1 MTGNDKLTEY
11 GYGFQVKALSAMF
24 TDRIFLQQI
33 ADIIRPEYFESD
45 ANNWLLEIILSH
57 FREYKTP
64 PTKDVLK
71 VRITELSSDGAE
83 AVLKTAIME
92 QLKDVFRYMESDDLA
107 FVKDE
112 ILNFC
117 KNQEIKRAIMDSVNL
132 LQRGN
137 YDEIKS
143 KIDTAMKAGADTNI
157 GLEYK
162 VNISSRY
169 AEASRHTITTGWD
182 VVDDLMDGG
191 LAPGELGVVM
201 APAGIGKSWLLINIG
216 ANAVKAGHTV
226 IHYTLELNENYV
238 GQRYDS
244 VLTGINAQSLKN
256 HQETV
261 EEKMKS
267 LRGDLIVKYFPTKS
281 VGVMGLKAHLEKTMM
296 LGKRPDLVIVDYGDL
311 LKINAKKDKHEAL
324 EELYEEL
331 RGMAGEYD
339 IPVWTASQAGRSAL
353 EEDVIEADKIAS
365 SYGKVMVADF
375 LMSLSRKVED
385 KMSGTG
391 RGHVIKNRFGPDG
404 ITLPSKINTNNGQF
418 QFFEPQTTQGKQTTQ
433 VMKTGENVM
442 KKNLAQRFR
451 DLGGTLG

>member
-1 MTGNDKLTEY
+1 MTDKLNEY
-11 GYGFQVKALSAMF
+11 GYGFQVKVLAAMF
-24 TDRIFLQQI
+24 TDRLFLQQI
-33 ADIIRPEYFESD
+33 ADIIQSDYFESD
-45 ANNWLLEIILSH
+45 SNSWLLDVIIAH
-57 FREYKTP
+57 FREYKCP
-64 PTKDVLK
+64 PSKDVLK
-71 VRITELSSDGAE
+71 VKVTEIDNDI
-83 AVLKTAIME
+83 LKTAVLE
-92 QLKDVFRYMESDDLA
+92 QLKEVFRYMESDDLS

-112 ILNFC
+112 ILKFC
-117 KNQEIKRAIMDSVNL
+117 KNQEIKRAIMDSVSL
-132 LQRGN
+132 LKMGN

-143 KIDTAMKAGADTNI
+143 KIDGAMKAGADTNI

-162 VNISSRY
+162 ANISARY

-182 VVDDLMDGG
+182 VIDDLMDGG

-216 ANAVKAGHTV
+216 ANAVKAGKTV

-244 VLTGINAQSLKN
+244 VLTGINAQTLKH
-256 HQETV
+256 HQDTV
-261 EEKMKS
+261 EERMKTLS
-267 LRGDLIVKYFPTKS
+267 GNLIVKYFPTKS
-281 VGVMGLKAHLEKTMM
+281 VGVMGLKAHLEKTIM
-296 LGKRPDLVIVDYGDL
+296 LGNSPALVIVDYGDL
-311 LKINAKKDKHEAL
+311 LKINTKKDKHEAL

-331 RGMAGEYD
+331 RGMAGEYE

-353 EEDVIEADKIAS
+353 EDDIIEADKIAS

-375 LMSLSRKVED
+375 LVSLSRKVED

-404 ITLPSKINTNNGQF
+404 ITLPCKINTNNGQF

-433 VMKTGENVM
+433 VMKTGENIV
-442 KKNLAQRFR
+442 KKNLAQKFK

>member
-1 MTGNDKLTEY
+1 MTDKLSEY
-11 GYGFQVKALSAMF
+11 GYGFQVKVISAMF
-24 TDRIFLQQI
+24 TDRSFLQQI
-33 ADIIRPEYFESD
+33 ADIIQSDYFESD
-45 ANNWLLEIILSH
+45 ANSWLLEIRLTH
-57 FREYKTP
+57 FREYKSP
-64 PTKDVLK
+64 PSKDVLK
-71 VRITELSSDGAE
+71 VKVTEIDNDI
-83 AVLKTAIME
+83 LKTAILE
-92 QLKDVFRYMESDDLA
+92 QLKEVFRYMESDDLS

-112 ILNFC
+112 ILKFC
-117 KNQEIKRAIMDSVNL
+117 KNQEIKRAIMDSVGL
-132 LQRGN
+132 LKMGN
-137 YDEIKS
+137 YDEIKT
-143 KIDTAMKAGADTNI
+143 KIDGAMKAGADTNI
-157 GLEYK
+157 GLDYK
-162 VNISSRY
+162 ANIAARY
-169 AEASRHTITTGWD
+169 AEASRQTITTGWD

-201 APAGIGKSWLLINIG
+201 APAGIGKSWMLINIG
-216 ANAVKAGHTV
+216 ANAMRAGHTV

-244 VLTGINAQSLKN
+244 VLTGINAQTLKH
-256 HQETV
+256 HQDTV
-261 EEKMKS
+261 QEKMNS

-281 VGVMGLKAHLEKTMM
+281 VGVMGIKAHLEKTIM
-296 LGKRPDLVIVDYGDL
+296 LGKTPALVIVDYGDL

-433 VMKTGENVM
+433 TMKTGENLI
-442 KKNLAQRFR
+442 KKNLAQKFK

>member
-1 MTGNDKLTEY
+1 MTDKLSEY
-11 GYGFQVKALSAMF
+11 GYGFQVKTIAALF
-24 TDRIFLQQI
+24 TDRAFLQQI
-33 ADIIRPEYFESD
+33 ADIIQPDYFESD
-45 ANNWLLEIILSH
+45 ANSWLLEITLQH
-57 FREYKTP
+57 FQEYKCP
-64 PTKDVLK
+64 PSKDVLK
-71 VRITELSSDGAE
+71 VKITEIDNDI
-83 AVLKTAIME
+83 LKTAVLE
-92 QLKDVFRYMESDDLA
+92 QLKEVFRYMESDDLS

-112 ILNFC
+112 ILRFC
-117 KNQEIKRAIMDSVNL
+117 KNQEIKRAIMDSVGL
-132 LQRGN
+132 LKMGN
-137 YDEIKS
+137 YDEIKN
-143 KIDTAMKAGADTNI
+143 KIDGAMKAGADTDI

-162 VNISSRY
+162 LNIAARY
-169 AEASRHTITTGWD
+169 AEASRQTITTGWD
-182 VVDDLMDGG
+182 VIDDLMDGG

-216 ANAVKAGHTV
+216 ANAVKAGKTV

-244 VLTGINAQSLKN
+244 VLTGINAQTLKN
-256 HQETV
+256 HQDTV
-261 EEKMKS
+261 EEKMKTI
-267 LRGDLIVKYFPTKS
+267 RGELIIKYYPTKS

-296 LGKRPDLVIVDYGDL
+296 LGNAPDLVIVDYGDL
-311 LKINAKKDKHEAL
+311 LKINTKKDKHEAL

-331 RGMAGEYD
+331 RGMAGEYN

-418 QFFEPQTTQGKQTTQ
+418 QFFEPQTAQGKQTTQ
-433 VMKTGENVM
+433 VMKSGENIL
-442 KKNLAQRFR
+442 KQNLAQKFK

>member
-1 MTGNDKLTEY
+1 MTDKLSEY
-11 GYGFQVKALSAMF
+11 GYGFQVKTIAALF
-24 TDRIFLQQI
+24 TDRAFLQQI
-33 ADIIRPEYFESD
+33 ADIIQPDYFESD
-45 ANNWLLEIILSH
+45 ANSWLLEITLAH
-57 FREYKTP
+57 FQEYKSP
-64 PTKDVLK
+64 PSKDVLK
-71 VRITELSSDGAE
+71 VKITEIDNDI
-83 AVLKTAIME
+83 LKTAVLE
-92 QLKDVFRYMESDDLA
+92 QLKEVFRYMESDDLS

-112 ILNFC
+112 ILRFC
-117 KNQEIKRAIMDSVNL
+117 KNQEIKRAIMDSVGL
-132 LQRGN
+132 LKMGN
-137 YDEIKS
+137 YDEIKN
-143 KIDTAMKAGADTNI
+143 KIDGAMKAGADTDI

-162 VNISSRY
+162 LNIAARY

-182 VVDDLMDGG
+182 VIDDLMDGG

-201 APAGIGKSWLLINIG
+201 APAGIGKSWMLINIG
-216 ANAVKAGHTV
+216 ANAVKAGKTV

-244 VLTGINAQSLKN
+244 VITGINAQTLKN
-256 HQETV
+256 HQDTV

-267 LRGDLIVKYFPTKS
+267 IRGELIIKYYPTKS
-281 VGVMGLKAHLEKTMM
+281 VGVMGLKAHLDKTIM
-296 LGKRPDLVIVDYGDL
+296 LGNTPDLIIVDYGDL
-311 LKINAKKDKHEAL
+311 LKINTKKDKHEAL

-331 RGMAGEYD
+331 RGMAGEYS

-353 EEDVIEADKIAS
+353 EDDIIEADKIAS

-418 QFFEPQTTQGKQTTQ
+418 QFFEPQTAQGKQTTQ
-433 VMKTGENVM
+433 VMKSGENIL
-442 KKNLAQRFR
+442 KQNLAQKFK

>member
-1 MTGNDKLTEY
+1 MTDKLSEY
-11 GYGFQVKALSAMF
+11 GWSFQVKVLAAMF

-33 ADIIRPEYFESD
+33 TDIIQADYFESD
-45 ANNWLLEIILSH
+45 ANSWLLDVILDH
-57 FREYKTP
+57 FREYKAP
-64 PTKDVLK
+64 PSKDVLK
-71 VRITELSSDGAE
+71 VKVTGIEND
-83 AVLKTAIME
+83 VLKTAILE
-92 QLKDVFRYMESDDLA
+92 QLKEVFRYMESDDLK

-112 ILNFC
+112 ILKFC
-117 KNQEIKRAIMDSVNL
+117 KNQEIKRAIMDSVGL
-132 LQRGN
+132 LKMGS

-143 KIDTAMKAGADTNI
+143 IMDSAMKAGADTDI

-162 VNISSRY
+162 DNVAIRY
-169 AEASRHTITTGWD
+169 DEAARNTMTTGWD
-182 VVDDLMDGG
+182 VIDDLMDGG

-216 ANAVKAGHTV
+216 ANAVKAGKTV

-244 VLTGINAQSLKN
+244 VVTGINAQNLKN
-256 HQETV
+256 YQEDIQ
-261 EEKMKS
+261 EKMDTLK
-267 LRGDLIVKYFPTKS
+267 GELIIKHYPTKS
-281 VGVMGLKAHLEKTMM
+281 IGVMGIKAHIEKTIM
-296 LGKRPDLVIVDYGDL
+296 LGNSPDLVIIDYGDL
-311 LKINAKKDKHEAL
+311 LKVNTKKDKHEAL
-324 EELYEEL
+324 EELYEEM
-331 RGMAGEYD
+331 RGMAGEYE

-404 ITLPSKINTNNGQF
+404 ITLPCKINTNNGQF
-418 QFFEPQTTQGKQTTQ
+418 QFFEPQTAQGKQTTQ
-433 VMKTGENVM
+433 VMKTGENMV
-442 KKNLAQRFR
+442 KKNLAQKFK

>member
-1 MTGNDKLTEY
+1 MTDKLSEY
-11 GYGFQVKALSAMF
+11 GYGFQVKVLAAMF
-24 TDRIFLQQI
+24 TDRAFLQQI
-33 ADIIRPEYFESD
+33 ADIIQADYFESD
-45 ANNWLLEIILSH
+45 AHSWLLEIILTH

-64 PTKDVLK
+64 PSKDVLK
-71 VRITELSSDGAE
+71 VKITEIDNDI
-83 AVLKTAIME
+83 LKTAILE
-92 QLKDVFRYMESDDLA
+92 QLKEVFRYMESDDLS

-112 ILNFC
+112 ILKFC
-117 KNQEIKRAIMDSVNL
+117 KNQEIKRAIMDSVGL
-132 LQRGN
+132 LKMGN
-137 YDEIKS
+137 YDEIKT
-143 KIDTAMKAGADTNI
+143 KIDGAMKAGADTNI
-157 GLEYK
+157 GLDYK
-162 VNISSRY
+162 ANISARY

-201 APAGIGKSWLLINIG
+201 APAGIGKSWMLINIG
-216 ANAVKAGHTV
+216 ANAIKAGHTV

-244 VLTGINAQSLKN
+244 VLTGINAQTLKH
-256 HQETV
+256 HQDTV
-261 EEKMKS
+261 QEKMDT
-267 LRGDLIVKYFPTKS
+267 LPGDLIVKYFPTKS
-281 VGVMGLKAHLEKTMM
+281 VGVLGLKAHFEKTIM
-296 LGKRPDLVIVDYGDL
+296 LGKTPKLVIVDYGDL

-339 IPVWTASQAGRSAL
+339 IPIWTASQAGRSAL
-353 EEDVIEADKIAS
+353 EEDIIEADKIAS

-433 VMKTGENVM
+433 TMKTGENM
-442 KKNLAQRFR
+442 IKKNLAQKFK

>member
-1 MTGNDKLTEY
+1 MTDKLSEY
-11 GYGFQVKALSAMF
+11 GWGFQVKVVAAMF

-33 ADIIRPEYFESD
+33 ADIIRADYFESE
-45 ANNWLLEIILSH
+45 ANSWLLEVILQH
-57 FREYKTP
+57 FHEYKTP
-64 PTKDVLK
+64 PSKDVLK
-71 VRITELSSDGAE
+71 VKLTELSDDGPE
-83 AVLKTAIME
+83 SILKAAILE
-92 QLKDVFRYMESDDLA
+92 QLKEVFRYMESDDLS

-112 ILNFC
+112 ILKFC
-117 KNQEIKRAIMDSVNL
+117 KNQEIKHAIMDSVSL
-132 LQRGN
+132 LKMGN

-143 KIDTAMKAGADTNI
+143 KIDSAMKAGADTNI

-162 VNISSRY
+162 TNIQARY

-182 VVDDLMDGG
+182 VIDDLMDGG

-201 APAGIGKSWLLINIG
+201 APAGIGKSWMLINIG
-216 ANAVKAGHTV
+216 ANAVKAGKTV
-226 IHYTLELNENYV
+226 VHYTLELNENYV

-244 VLTGINAQSLKN
+244 VLTGINAQTLKH
-256 HQETV
+256 HQDTV
-261 EEKMKS
+261 EERMKT
-267 LRGDLIVKYFPTKS
+267 LPGDLIVKYFPTKS
-281 VGVMGLKAHLEKTMM
+281 IGVMGLKAHLEKTIM
-296 LGKRPDLVIVDYGDL
+296 LGQTPDLVIVDYGDL
-311 LKINAKKDKHEAL
+311 LKINTKKDKHEAL

-353 EEDVIEADKIAS
+353 EEDVIEADKIAGA
-365 SYGKVMVADF
+365 YGKVMVADF

-433 VMKTGENVM
+433 TMKTGENIL
-442 KKNLAQRFR
+442 KKNLAQKFK
-451 DLGGTLG
+451 DMGSTLG

>member
-1 MTGNDKLTEY
+1 MTDKLSEY
-11 GYGFQVKALSAMF
+11 GFGFQVKVIAALF

-33 ADIIRPEYFESD
+33 ADIIQADYFESD
-45 ANNWLLEIILSH
+45 ANSWLLEIILEH
-57 FREYKTP
+57 FRQYKAP
-64 PTKDVLK
+64 PSKDVLK
-71 VRITELSSDGAE
+71 VKITEIENDI
-83 AVLKTAIME
+83 LKTAVLE
-92 QLKDVFRYMESDDLA
+92 QLKEVFRYMESDDLS

-112 ILNFC
+112 ILKFC
-117 KNQEIKRAIMDSVNL
+117 KNQEIKRAIMDSVSL
-132 LQRGN
+132 LKMGN

-143 KIDTAMKAGADTNI
+143 KMDSAMKAGADTDI
-157 GLEYK
+157 GLDY
-162 VNISSRY
+162 VNNVGARY
-169 AEASRHTITTGWD
+169 NEAARHTITTGWD
-182 VVDDLMDGG
+182 VIDDLMDGG

-201 APAGIGKSWLLINIG
+201 APAGIGKSWMLINIG
-216 ANAVKAGHTV
+216 ANAVRAGKTV

-244 VLTGINAQSLKN
+244 VLTGINAQTLKH

-261 EEKMKS
+261 EEKMRS
-267 LRGDLIVKYFPTKS
+267 LTGELTIKYYPTKS
-281 VGVMGLKAHLEKTMM
+281 VGVMALKAHIEKTIMQ
-296 LGKRPDLVIVDYGDL
+296 GKTPDLVIVDYGDL
-311 LKINAKKDKHEAL
+311 LKVNTKKDKHEAL
-324 EELYEEL
+324 EDLYEEL
-331 RGMAGEYD
+331 RGMAGEYK

-353 EEDVIEADKIAS
+353 EEDIIEADKIAS

-418 QFFEPQTTQGKQTTQ
+418 QFFEPQTAQGKQTTQ
-433 VMKTGENVM
+433 IMKTGENMM
-442 KKNLAQRFR
+442 KQNLAQKFK

>member
-1 MTGNDKLTEY
+1 MTDRLSEY
-11 GYGFQVKALSAMF
+11 GYGFQVKVIAALF

-33 ADIIRPEYFESD
+33 SDIIRPEYFESD
-45 ANNWLLEIILSH
+45 ANQWLLDVILQH
-57 FREYKTP
+57 FKVYKTP

-71 VRITELSSDGAE
+71 VKVTEVENDI
-83 AVLKTAIME
+83 LKTTILE
-92 QLKDVFRYMESDDLA
+92 QLKEVFRFMESDDLS

-112 ILNFC
+112 ILRFC
-117 KNQEIKRAIMDSVNL
+117 KNQEMKRAIMESVSL
-132 LQRGN
+132 LKQGN

-143 KIDTAMKAGADTNI
+143 KMDSAMKAGADTNI
-157 GLEYK
+157 GLDYK
-162 VNISSRY
+162 KDIARRY
-169 AEASRHTITTGWD
+169 NQAARNCTATGWD
-182 VVDDLMDGG
+182 VIDDLMDGG
-191 LAPGELGVVM
+191 LAQGELGVVM

-216 ANAVKAGHTV
+216 ANALKAGKTV
-226 IHYTLELNENYV
+226 LHYTLELNEDYV

-244 VLTGINAQSLKN
+244 VIMGINAQNLKN
-256 HQETV
+256 YQDEIQERMNTLTG
-261 EEKMKS
+261 E
-267 LRGDLIVKYFPTKS
+267 LIVKHYPTKS
-281 VGVMGLKAHLEKTMM
+281 VGVMGLKAHLEKTIM
-296 LGKRPDLVIVDYGDL
+296 LGQKPDLVIVDYGDL

-324 EELYEEL
+324 EELYEDL
-331 RGMAGEYD
+331 RGMAGEYE

-353 EEDVIEADKIAS
+353 EEDIIEADKIAS

-433 VMKTGENVM
+433 VMKTGENIV
-442 KKNLAQRFR
+442 KQSLAQKFK
-451 DLGGTLG
+451 DMKSSLG

>member
-1 MTGNDKLTEY
+1 MTDKLNEY
-11 GYGFQVKALSAMF
+11 GYGFQVKVLAAMF
-24 TDRIFLQQI
+24 TDRLFLQQI
-33 ADIIRPEYFESD
+33 ADIIQTDYFESD
-45 ANNWLLEIILSH
+45 ANSWLLDVIVIH
-57 FREYKTP
+57 FREYKCP
-64 PTKDVLK
+64 PSKDVLK
-71 VRITELSSDGAE
+71 VKVTEIDNDI
-83 AVLKTAIME
+83 LKTAVLE
-92 QLKDVFRYMESDDLA
+92 QLKEVFRYMESDDLS

-112 ILNFC
+112 ILKFC
-117 KNQEIKRAIMDSVNL
+117 KNQEIKRAIMDSVSL
-132 LQRGN
+132 LKMGN

-143 KIDTAMKAGADTNI
+143 KIDGAMKAGADTNI

-162 VNISSRY
+162 ANISARY

-182 VVDDLMDGG
+182 VIDDLMDGG

-201 APAGIGKSWLLINIG
+201 APAGIGKSWMLINIG

-244 VLTGINAQSLKN
+244 VLTGINAQTLKH
-256 HQETV
+256 HQDAV
-261 EEKMKS
+261 EDKMKT

-281 VGVMGLKAHLEKTMM
+281 VGVMGLKAHLEKTIM
-296 LGKRPDLVIVDYGDL
+296 LGNKPALVIVDYGDL
-311 LKINAKKDKHEAL
+311 LKINTKKDKHEAL

-353 EEDVIEADKIAS
+353 EDDIIEADKIAS

-404 ITLPSKINTNNGQF
+404 ITLPCKINTNNGQF

-433 VMKTGENVM
+433 VMKTGENIV
-442 KKNLAQRFR
+442 KKNLAQKFK

>member
-1 MTGNDKLTEY
+1 MTDKLTDY
-11 GYGFQVKALSAMF
+11 GWGFQVKVLASMF
-24 TDRIFLQQI
+24 TDRVFLQQI
-33 ADIIRPEYFESD
+33 SDIIRSEYFESD
-45 ANNWLLEIILSH
+45 ANSWLLDVILTH

-64 PTKDVLK
+64 PSKDVLK
-71 VRITELSSDGAE
+71 VKITEIENDILKAT
-83 AVLKTAIME
+83 VLE
-92 QLKDVFRYMESDDLA
+92 QLKDVFRYMESDDLT

-112 ILNFC
+112 ILKFC
-117 KNQEIKRAIMDSVNL
+117 KNQEIKQAIMDSVSL
-132 LQRGN
+132 LKHGN
-137 YDEIKS
+137 FDEIKT
-143 KIDTAMKAGADTNI
+143 KIDSAMKAGADTNI
-157 GLEYK
+157 GLEY
-162 VNISSRY
+162 VIDVAARY
-169 AEASRHTITTGWD
+169 NEAARHTITTGWD

-216 ANAVKAGHTV
+216 AHAVKAGKTV

-244 VLTGINAQSLKN
+244 VITGIPAQNLKN
-256 HQETV
+256 YRDEI
-261 EEKMKS
+261 EAKMLIIK
-267 LRGDLIVKYFPTKS
+267 GELIVKYYPTKS
-281 VGVMGLKAHLEKTMM
+281 VGVMGLKAHMEKTMM
-296 LGKRPDLVIVDYGDL
+296 LGKKPDLVIVDYGDL
-311 LKINAKKDKHEAL
+311 LKVNAKKDKHEAL
-324 EELYEEL
+324 EDLYEEL
-331 RGMAGEYD
+331 RGMAGEYG

-353 EEDVIEADKIAS
+353 EDDIIEADKIAS

-433 VMKTGENVM
+433 VMKTGENLV
-442 KKNLAQRFR
+442 KKNLAQKFK